1 VMQITRRAADARVR
15 MAGEASRA
23 ARSSPRT
30 RTANAEDRGMGRV
43 LVIIQGACLG
53 TLCSLAI
60 SAPHSS
66 AADSLV
72 PVETAA
78 VMAPLSIDD
87 AAEMQQFEALLDEA
101 AALGVNA
108 VTVDVWWGKVEAAG
122 DQQFDW
128 SYYDT
133 VFEKIEDSGLEIVP
147 IMSFH
152 KCGGGPGDDCNIPLP
167 TWVWT
172 QFQNV
177 GLGPDDLKYESEVGQ
192 TLDDAVPAVI
202 QQFVELMNA
211 FEQHFAIR
219 APAFVELNIS
229 LGPTGELRYPAYNSD
244 DGWSFPDRGNFQAYN
259 ALATSELP
267 RLGVRKFR
275 GSERGFEP
283 MGHSPGQPS
292 RHSPSGWTS
301 VARHPSGT
309 VVCRSKG
316 LRG

>member
-1 VMQITRRAADARVR
+1 
-15 MAGEASRA
+15 
-23 ARSSPRT
+23 
-30 RTANAEDRGMGRV
+30 MGRV

-192 TLDDAVPAVI
+192 TLDDAVVPWATEHPAVI
-202 QQFVELMNA
+202 
-211 FEQHFAIR
+211 
-219 APAFVELNIS
+219 
-229 LGPTGELRYPAYNSD
+229 LGL
-244 DGWSFPDRGNFQAYN
+244 
-259 ALATSELP
+259 
-267 RLGVRKFR
+267 RKFR